1 MSSFHW
7 REAIFF
13 AVIGAF
19 CGYVFAQIDK
29 GTDHAA
35 EFARCKLQQQSPE
48 TIALCMRAA
57 GYEFFDTQCE
67 DAEIVFEQQRL
78 VNAAELIAA
87 RRAALEPFIDQYL
100 QKHPGQSRTVAEI
113 MVLDAAKEE
122 IERRQPSPKYEGVAS
137 CYKRLKPKREGAG
150 WLRDGGP
157 VRPDSQAR

>member
-19 CGYVFAQIDK
+19 CGYVFAQFDK

-35 EFARCKLQQQSPE
+35 EFARCRLQQQSPE
-48 TIALCMRAA
+48 NIALCMRAA
-57 GYEFFDTQCE
+57 GYEFSDTQCK

-100 QKHPGQSRTVAEI
+100 QKHPGQSRTVAEL
-113 MVLDAAKEE
+113 MVLDAAKDE
-122 IERRQPSPKYEGVAS
+122 IERRQPSSKYEGVAS
-137 CYKRLKPKREGAG
+137 CYKRLKTKRDGAG
-150 WLRDGGP
+150 WLGAGGTA
-157 VRPDSQAR
+157 RPDSQAR